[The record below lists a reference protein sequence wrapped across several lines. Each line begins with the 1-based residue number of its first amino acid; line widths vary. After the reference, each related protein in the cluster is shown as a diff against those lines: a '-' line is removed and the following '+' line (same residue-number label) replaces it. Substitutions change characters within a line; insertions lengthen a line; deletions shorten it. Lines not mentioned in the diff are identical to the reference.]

1 MVLTKSNGPNVRR
14 VIMVKRGR
22 KAIIIAYII
31 AINSTIEISLFIEN
45 INRETQDKIE
55 SNNRI

>member
-1 MVLTKSNGPNVRR
+1 
-14 VIMVKRGR
+14 MVKRGR

-31 AINSTIEISLFIEN
+31 AINSTIETSLFIEN
-45 INRETQDKIE
+45 INIKTQDKIE